1 MVHYRCQAG
10 GSLKGSP
17 FSRSMQDVLHILER
31 ECPDVLLLAY
41 LDDVYLQGPA
51 TAVEAAFH
59 RFSQLCKDNGLDMA
73 TEKCEVWSAGNPTG
87 ANDISK
93 CLRMLFAMEGIVAA
107 GCPIGSSD
115 FVQFEAND
123 AADKVLQLIKRV
135 LALPSSA
142 QDKLLLLCKS
152 LQLKILHLSR
162 VACKSDV
169 VGAISKVEQEILAGI
184 LHILKCSDQCFP

>member
-1 MVHYRCQAG
+1 M
-10 GSLKGSP
+10 
-17 FSRSMQDVLHILER
+17 
-31 ECPDVLLLAY
+31 
-41 LDDVYLQGPA
+41 
-51 TAVEAAFH
+51 
-59 RFSQLCKDNGLDMA
+59 
-73 TEKCEVWSAGNPTG
+73 
-87 ANDISK
+87 
-93 CLRMLFAMEGIVAA
+93 
-107 GCPIGSSD
+107 
-115 FVQFEAND
+115 QFEAND